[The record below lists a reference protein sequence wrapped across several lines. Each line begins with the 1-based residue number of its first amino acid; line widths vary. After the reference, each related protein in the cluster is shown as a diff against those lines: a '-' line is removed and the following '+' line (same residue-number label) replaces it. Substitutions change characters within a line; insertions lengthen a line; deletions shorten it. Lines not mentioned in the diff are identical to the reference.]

1 MPEFEYKVIPA
12 PSKGEKAKGLKSP
25 EARFAHAI
33 ESLMNRMAA
42 DGWEYQRADMLPS
55 DERQGLTGSTTN
67 WRNILVFRRDKA
79 GILADFQPR
88 VMDAEPAVAKA
99 EAPEDLAAAEQS
111 GTSATTTPP
120 QEAARRAPPPLRPAS
135 GAERILK
142 DNGVEELSDVSGMT
156 AALRARAEATRKDG
170 TTEVESGQSDRPAQ

>member
-1 MPEFEYKVIPA
+1 MPEFEYKVVPA

-33 ESLMNRMAA
+33 ERLMNRMAA

-55 DERQGLTGSTTN
+55 EERQGLTGSTTN

-79 GILADFQPR
+79 GIIADFQPR
-88 VMDAEPAVAKA
+88 AIDSESVSAEPAQKENV
-99 EAPEDLAAAEQS
+99 AAAEPPENS
-111 GTSATTTPP
+111 EATPP
-120 QEAARRAPPPLRPAS
+120 PQDDAQRDPPALRPAS

-170 TTEVESGQSDRPAQ
+170 TGESEPAQSDRPAQ